1 MGVDPTVI
9 ERLQGNT
16 SEVLFNDLRLLE
28 PYSQTPD
35 YFPFV

>member
-9 ERLQGNT
+9 ECLQGNT
-16 SEVLFNDLRLLE
+16 SEVLFNDLWLSE

-35 YFPFV
+35 DFPFV